1 MRLHYNR
8 STLVAV
14 ATTRLLRL
22 ERFSVGPS
30 DVAGR
35 KTTAK
40 KVKKARNL
48 KNPAIPAFWRSSNQ
62 SVRTGANI
70 RRPLAGD
77 QSFSHQSFG
86 ALLSSRNARPAWRR
100 LETRRRW
107 SRKSREESMP
117 LKGGEVLLLATHRVV
132 PVDAVE

>member
-14 ATTRLLRL
+14 VTTRLLRR

-40 KVKKARNL
+40 KVKKARNP

-62 SVRTGANI
+62 GMRTGANI

-77 QSFSHQSFG
+77 QSFSTRVSVRCSSPEMRALHGGGLKLVGVG
-86 ALLSSRNARPAWRR
+86 AGSRAMKACR
-100 LETRRRW
+100 
-107 SRKSREESMP
+107 
-117 LKGGEVLLLATHRVV
+117 
-132 PVDAVE
+132 